1 MPGGRERA
9 FCSLKIEPEKAPS
22 WGYVGGCLL
31 LNHVCVCNGG
41 GGARGGADS
50 LVQGLRRLLGVHGA
64 RRRCRKVLACQ
75 VLAGCSNRAPA
86 PLVAGFLGPSSAG
99 PTLALGKLCSAGGS
113 DTGSGMAML
122 GSAAQFLMETI
133 PRSLQQ

>member
-1 MPGGRERA
+1 VPGGRERA

-22 WGYVGGCLL
+22 WGYVGGGLL
-31 LNHVCVCNGG
+31 LCGGTGG